1 MRLMKHYRI
10 LAVTAAVL
18 LAASCNSL
26 LNKSPLGNLA
36 VENYYTTHPAAFSL
50 SFGFRFLL

>member
-36 VENYYTTHPAAFSL
+36 VENYYTTEDEVNAAIL
-50 SFGFRFLL
+50 GV